1 MKEDMIIR
9 LKELI
14 KQANHYRDM
23 YYNHNISLVSDE
35 AYDALF
41 DEIVELEKETGV
53 ILKNSPTQSVG
64 YKTVSE
70 LPKYVHETPLLSL
83 DKTKLVEDLVAFMN
97 KGTTYL
103 GLKLDGLTTELIYE
117 NGELVMASTRGDG
130 IEGEVVTH
138 NAYHIDGIPHKIGYT
153 ERLRVVGESIMRLD
167 DFEKYCEQVGE
178 VTPVR
183 NVAAGSIR
191 QFSSEVCAQ
200 RKLLFVPFAVLD
212 GLDQYDSKVDKLDH
226 LVSFGF
232 EKNNL
237 IVYPQCSN
245 HSYSE
250 AEIQNGIDFLVEKAK
265 ERQWP
270 IDGLVLAYDDVDYSE
285 SLGRTEHHFKDG
297 VAFKFYDEKKETIF
311 RGIELNPTRTGMVSL
326 TILFDEVVLDD
337 AKVSRATGHN
347 LDIIEKFKFGIGDKI
362 TVYKANQII
371 PQVAE
376 NLTKSGTYALPSVCP
391 CCGSKLVAKAKLE
404 ARFLYC
410 SNDLC
415 SAKMVRR
422 YSHFASKPCANIDG
436 LSESTLE
443 KFVEK
448 GWIKKMCDIY
458 KLEDHAAEIMAM
470 EGFGEQSCNNLLIAI
485 EKSRKIKLENY
496 LTGLGIPNVGKKTA
510 KDISKAFGGNYQKFI
525 DALENYYD
533 FTRIAEIGDIIN
545 RSIHEWYRDAFEQ
558 NFIEG
563 LSDEMEFEVEV
574 AIQTSGVFNGKTFV
588 VTGTLQNYTRD
599 SIVEEIERLG
609 GKCSSSVSKKTDY
622 LLAGEKAGSKLEKA
636 KSLGVKVI
644 TEQEFED
651 LK

>member
-1 MKEDMIIR
+1 MKEEMVKR
-9 LKELI
+9 LKKLI
-14 KQANHYRDM
+14 EDANYYRDK
-23 YYNHNISLVSDE
+23 YYNQNISVVSDE
-35 AYDALF
+35 EYDALF
-41 DEIVELEKETGV
+41 DEIAQLEKETGV

-64 YKTVSE
+64 FKTVSE

-83 DKTKLVEDLVAFMN
+83 DKTKLVSDLVSFMN

-130 IEGEVVTH
+130 VEGEVVTH

-153 ERLRVVGESIMRLD
+153 ERLRVVGESIMKLD

-200 RKLLFVPFAVLD
+200 RKLLFVPFSVLD

-226 LVSFGF
+226 LSLFGF
-232 EKNNL
+232 EKNDL
-237 IVYPQCSN
+237 IVFPKPNSN
-245 HSYSE
+245 AYDE
-250 AEIQNGIDFLVEKAK
+250 MEIQTEIDFLVERAK
-265 ERQWP
+265 NRRWP
-270 IDGLVLAYDDVDYSE
+270 IDGLVLAYDDVKYSK

-297 VAFKFYDEKKETIF
+297 IAFKFYDEKKETIF

-326 TILFDEVVLDD
+326 TILFDEVIIDD

-347 LDIIEKFKFGIGDKI
+347 LDIIERFQFGVGDKI

-376 NLTKSGTYALPSVCP
+376 NLDKSGTYQLPEVCP
-391 CCGSKLVAKAKLE
+391 CCGAKLE
-404 ARFLYC
+404 ARVKLEARYLYC
-410 SNDLC
+410 SNEHC
-415 SAKMVRR
+415 SAKMIRR
-422 YSHFASKPCANIDG
+422 FSHFASKPCANIDG

-443 KFVEK
+443 KFVEM
-448 GWIKKMCDIY
+448 GWIKTIKDIY
-458 KLEDHAAEIMAM
+458 HLEDHAEKIMAM
-470 EGFGEQSCNNLLIAI
+470 EGFGELSCNNLLIAI

-525 DALENYYD
+525 DALDNYYD
-533 FTRIAEIGDIIN
+533 FTQIAEIGDIIN
-545 RSIHEWYRDAFEQ
+545 RSIHTWYRDAFEQ
-558 NFIEG
+558 NIIDG
-563 LSDEMEFEVEV
+563 LADEMEFEVEKTV
-574 AIQTSGVFNGKTFV
+574 QSNGVFNGKTFV
-588 VTGTLQNYTRD
+588 VTGTLVNYTRD

-609 GKCSSSVSKKTDY
+609 GKCSSSISKKTDY

-636 KSLGVKVI
+636 RTLGVKVI

>member
-1 MKEDMIIR
+1 MKEEMVKR
-9 LKELI
+9 LKKLI
-14 KQANHYRDM
+14 EDANYYRDK
-23 YYNHNISLVSDE
+23 YYNQNISVVSDE
-35 AYDALF
+35 EYDALF
-41 DEIVELEKETGV
+41 DEIAQLEKETGV

-64 YKTVSE
+64 FKTVSE

-83 DKTKLVEDLVAFMN
+83 DKTKLVSDLVSFMN

-130 IEGEVVTH
+130 VEGEVVTH

-153 ERLRVVGESIMRLD
+153 ERLRVVGESIMKLD

-200 RKLLFVPFAVLD
+200 RKLLFVPFSVLD

-226 LVSFGF
+226 LSLFGF
-232 EKNNL
+232 EKNDL
-237 IVYPQCSN
+237 IVFPKPNSN
-245 HSYSE
+245 AYDE
-250 AEIQNGIDFLVEKAK
+250 MEIQTEIDFLVERAK
-265 ERQWP
+265 KRRWP
-270 IDGLVLAYDDVDYSE
+270 IDGLVLAYDDVKYSK

-297 VAFKFYDEKKETIF
+297 IAFKFYDEKKETIF

-326 TILFDEVVLDD
+326 TILFDEVIIDD

-347 LDIIEKFKFGIGDKI
+347 LDIIERFQFGIGDKI

-376 NLTKSGTYALPSVCP
+376 NLDKSGTYRLPEVCP
-391 CCGSKLVAKAKLE
+391 CCGAKLE
-404 ARFLYC
+404 ARVKLEARYLYC
-410 SNDLC
+410 SNEHC
-415 SAKMVRR
+415 SAKMIRR
-422 YSHFASKPCANIDG
+422 FSHFASKPCANIDG

-443 KFVEK
+443 KFVEM
-448 GWIKKMCDIY
+448 GWIKTIKDIY
-458 KLEDHAAEIMAM
+458 HLEDHTEKIMEM
-470 EGFGEQSCNNLLIAI
+470 EGFGELSCNNLLIAI

-510 KDISKAFGGNYQKFI
+510 KDISKAFGGDYQNFI
-525 DALENYYD
+525 DALDNYYD
-533 FTRIAEIGDIIN
+533 FTQIAEIGDIIN
-545 RSIHEWYRDAFEQ
+545 RSIHTWYRDAFEQ
-558 NFIEG
+558 NIIDG
-563 LSDEMEFEVEV
+563 LADEMEFEVEKAV
-574 AIQTSGVFNGKTFV
+574 QSNGVFNGKTFV
-588 VTGTLQNYTRD
+588 VTGTLVNYTRD

-609 GKCSSSVSKKTDY
+609 GKCSSSISKKTDY

-636 KSLGVKVI
+636 KNLGVKVI